1 MAKKKRAESRCRYLV
16 RQVAT
21 QKGWDIR
28 HPQRGGQF
36 LEEQEIED
44 YFVDS
49 RLGNTKPDFL
59 ICKNFQPVLV
69 VEAKNEKSKIDNAID
84 EAIGYAEMINSHGKY
99 HVSIAVD
106 VA

>member
-1 MAKKKRAESRCRYLV
+1 MAKSKRAESRCRYLV

-44 YFVDS
+44 YFADS
-49 RLGNTKPDFL
+49 GLGKTKPDF
-59 ICKNFQPVLV
+59 
-69 VEAKNEKSKIDNAID
+69 
-84 EAIGYAEMINSHGKY
+84 
-99 HVSIAVD
+99 
-106 VA
+106 